1 MWREPKPNIYFL
13 KKKLVR
19 FISRWEKVCFSK
31 TIIQVP
37 KCNFRF
43 FSQSF
48 LLCSIDANKNFQ
60 MKFFLAKRMRRS
72 SIKRSL
78 QLEFP
83 FNLKG
88 MHNLETI
95 LGLILPILCTAIATV
110 DLRQFVWQT
119 VKSVQHKSWVKLIV
133 VST

>member
-1 MWREPKPNIYFL
+1 MWRESKPNIYFL
-13 KKKLVR
+13 RKKIGS
-19 FISRWEKVCFSK
+19 FYISLRKSPFQQNYNSSSEMQFQ
-31 TIIQVP
+31 I
-37 KCNFRF
+37 

-72 SIKRSL
+72 SIKRTL

-83 FNLKG
+83 FNLRG
-88 MHNLETI
+88 MHNLKTI
-95 LGLILPILCTAIATV
+95 LGLMLPILCTANAPV

-119 VKSVQHKSWVKLIV
+119 VKSIQHKSWVKLIV